1 MLAVRHDAMR
11 MELLL
16 RIAATNLDYP
26 EVDVGTRSRPSV
38 ETGWN
43 ILVSHSVAMLLRYSS
58 SGDVPKK
65 AVQPSLIN
73 YKDPKHLQKLL
84 DAPGNTSKRC
94 NHIYWESWADVFD
107 YTFLFSYT
115 YPFTFTFSIAYI

>member
-73 YKDPKHLQKLL
+73 YKDPKHLQRLL

-94 NHIYWESWADVFD
+94 NNIY
-107 YTFLFSYT
+107 
-115 YPFTFTFSIAYI
+115 

>member
-1 MLAVRHDAMR
+1 MR

-73 YKDPKHLQKLL
+73 YKDPKHLQRLL
-84 DAPGNTSKRC
+84 DAPGTTSKRC
-94 NHIYWESWADVFD
+94 NYIYREIG
-107 YTFLFSYT
+107 LT
-115 YPFTFTFSIAYI
+115 YFITHSCISIIYLNAVHVL

>member
-1 MLAVRHDAMR
+1 VRVPLGYYMDAAHMLAVRHDAMR

-58 SGDVPKK
+58 SGDTPKK
-65 AVQPSLIN
+65 AVQPSLMN
-73 YKDPKHLQKLL
+73 YKDPKHLQRLL
-84 DAPGNTSKRC
+84 DTPGSANKRY
-94 NHIYWESWADVFD
+94 HDLMRGFH
-107 YTFLFSYT
+107 
-115 YPFTFTFSIAYI
+115 